1 LAQLRQNTAFSEPM
15 ATAVI
20 IVTYCNNMDITE
32 CLEAIGDQA
41 GSGDL
46 GVFVVENGG
55 PAAFDA
61 LVEALAAPGGPCIE
75 AAASKLAN
83 LASPGGCHLRC
94 VELVTCRGYRPV
106 AVAEAPENLGYAG
119 GINSWLERLMPY
131 LEWDGFWIL
140 NPDTM
145 PEPMALSALKAA
157 CVMQSCGMAGS
168 TIVDFKCRDKVL
180 TRGLLWRRWRGGAGH
195 IDRGKRISDPPALG
209 GGKAIDSP
217 SGASIYVTRAC
228 IAQIGYPREDY
239 FLYFEDL
246 EWGMRAKSAGLL
258 TRADDSVVPHKYGT
272 TIGSAVSRKERSRL
286 AVFLDAR
293 NSLLFVWRAD
303 PGAIVWMIVRTLLRA
318 CEYLFVGSV
327 RNAMTTLAGMMAFF
341 RGETGRPHFV
351 T

>member
-1 LAQLRQNTAFSEPM
+1 M

-32 CLEAIGDQA
+32 CLEAISDQA
-41 GSGDL
+41 KSGDL
-46 GVFVVENGG
+46 AVFVVENGG

-61 LVEALAAPGGPCIE
+61 LAEALVAPGGPCIE
-75 AAASKLAN
+75 AASSKLGN
-83 LASPGGCHLRC
+83 LASPGGSHLRC
-94 VELVTCRGYRPV
+94 VELVTCRGYWPV
-106 AVAEAPENLGYAG
+106 AVAEAPENLGYGG
-119 GINSWLERLMPY
+119 GINSWLARLRLYP
-131 LEWDGFWIL
+131 EWDGFWIL

-145 PEPMALSALKAA
+145 PEAMALSALKAA
-157 CVMQSCGMAGS
+157 CVMQNCGMAGS

-180 TRGLLWRRWRGGAGH
+180 TRGLHWRRWRGGAVH
-195 IDRGKRISDPPALG
+195 IDRGKQISDPAAPG
-209 GGKAIDSP
+209 GAKPIDSP

-258 TRADDSVVPHKYGT
+258 TRADDSVVPHKHGT
-272 TIGSAVSRKERSRL
+272 TIGSAVSRKERSSL
-286 AVFLDAR
+286 AVFLEAR

-327 RNAMTTLAGMMAFF
+327 RNAMATLAGMMAFF

-351 T
+351 S

>member
-1 LAQLRQNTAFSEPM
+1 M

-32 CLEAIGDQA
+32 CLEAISDQA

-61 LVEALAAPGGPCIE
+61 LAEALAAPGGPCIE
-75 AAASKLAN
+75 VASSKEVGSSKLTN

-94 VELVTCRGYRPV
+94 VELVTCRGYWPV
-106 AVAEAPENLGYAG
+106 AVAEAPENLGYGG
-119 GINSWLERLMPY
+119 GINRWLERLRPY
-131 LEWDGFWIL
+131 PEWDGFWIL

-145 PEPMALSALKAA
+145 PEPTALSALKAA
-157 CVMQSCGMAGS
+157 CVMQSSGMAGS

-180 TRGLLWRRWRGGAGH
+180 TRGLLWRRWRGGASH
-195 IDRGKRISDPPALG
+195 IDRGKHISDPVAAG
-209 GGKAIDSP
+209 GAKAIDAP

-258 TRADDSVVPHKYGT
+258 ARADDSVVPHKYGT

-286 AVFLDAR
+286 AVFLEAR
-293 NSLLFVWRAD
+293 NSLLFVWRVD
-303 PGAIVWMIVRTLLRA
+303 PGAIAWMIVRTLMRA
-318 CEYLFVGSV
+318 CEYLVVGSV
-327 RNAMTTLAGMMAFF
+327 RNAVATLAGMMAFF

-351 T
+351 S

>member
-1 LAQLRQNTAFSEPM
+1 M

-20 IVTYCNNMDITE
+20 IVTYCNNVDITE
-32 CLEAIGDQA
+32 CLEAIIDQS
-41 GSGDL
+41 GNGDL

-61 LVEALAAPGGPCIE
+61 LAETLTAPGGPCIE
-75 AAASKLAN
+75 AASSKLGN
-83 LASPGGCHLRC
+83 LARPGGCHLRC

-106 AVAEAPENLGYAG
+106 AVAEAPENLGYGG
-119 GINSWLERLMPY
+119 GINSWLERLRPY
-131 LEWDGFWIL
+131 PEWDGFWIL

-180 TRGLLWRRWRGGAGH
+180 TRGLLWRRWRSGTVAV
-195 IDRGKRISDPPALG
+195 DRGKHISDPVASG
-209 GGKAIDSP
+209 GAKAIDSP
-217 SGASIYVTRAC
+217 SGSSIYVTRAC

-258 TRADDSVVPHKYGT
+258 TRADDSVVPHKHGT
-272 TIGSAVSRKERSRL
+272 TIGSAASRKERSSL
-286 AVFLDAR
+286 AVFLEAR

-327 RNAMTTLAGMMAFF
+327 RNAMATLAGMMAFF

-351 T
+351 S